1 MRFWN
6 FNLCNFSV
14 KSSSRKFSWNW
25 FHGKW
30 KFLRYFSGSTHYVW
44 TNGEGYMWGT
54 QSTHKSIEGRRKKRC
69 VAVKCFEGSGRY
81 RRWFERISTLV
92 VCKTPFRS
100 EYNKVDSQSSL
111 SHLFGKAYIPN
122 GKWAK
127 SEKDSAI
134 NLFCAGWH
142 CCGSCGNIAL

>member
-1 MRFWN
+1 MFYGFRTILISKYEN
-6 FNLCNFSV
+6 FCVIFQV
-14 KSSSRKFSWNW
+14 V
-25 FHGKW
+25 
-30 KFLRYFSGSTHYVW
+30 STHYVW

-81 RRWFERISTLV
+81 RRWLERISTLV
-92 VCKTPFRS
+92 VCKTSYRS

-122 GKWAK
+122 RKWAR
-127 SEKDSAI
+127 SEKIVQWICFMLDD
-134 NLFCAGWH
+134 
-142 CCGSCGNIAL
+142 IAVVHAEILLYKLL